1 MLPAHCQDL
10 KGWEAMERNV
20 GVAVLPTATVVSEVA
35 NHLLAA
41 VPFEDGR
48 HTEPV
53 AMIYRK
59 NRKLTAAMQNFI
71 QALKP
76 PEEVAR

>member
-1 MLPAHCQDL
+1 VFNEVEMVKQAV
-10 KGWEAMERNV
+10 ERDV

-48 HTEPV
+48 HAEPLAV
-53 AMIYRK
+53 ISFLLAK
-59 NRKLTAAMQNFI
+59 KS
-71 QALKP
+71 
-76 PEEVAR
+76 